1 MKFSCVYQFESA
13 KYILFLVILFSVVP
27 GSQLYQ
33 FLLLLLEKQQ
43 NQTIIKW
50 IAKEDGIFQIVNKDR
65 LAELWGKQRQRKM
78 TYDSLSR
85 ALCHYH
91 KQNILKANPV
101 KLRYQFTTT
110 TLDEWQRIKDLNRI
124 QIWCK
129 FSVYHF
135 CKQPFFYMIRW

>member
-13 KYILFLVILFSVVP
+13 KYILLLVILFSVIP

-85 ALCHYH
+85 ALRHYY
-91 KQNILKANPV
+91 KQNILQANPV

-124 QIWCK
+124 
-129 FSVYHF
+129 
-135 CKQPFFYMIRW
+135 

>member
-13 KYILFLVILFSVVP
+13 KYILFLVILFSVIP

-65 LAELWGKQRQRKM
+65 LAELWGKQR
-78 TYDSLSR
+78 
-85 ALCHYH
+85 
-91 KQNILKANPV
+91 
-101 KLRYQFTTT
+101 
-110 TLDEWQRIKDLNRI
+110 
-124 QIWCK
+124 
-129 FSVYHF
+129 
-135 CKQPFFYMIRW
+135 

>member
-1 MKFSCVYQFESA
+1 M
-13 KYILFLVILFSVVP
+13 LLLVIFFSVIP

-43 NQTIIKW
+43 NETIIKW

-65 LAELWGKQRQRKM
+65 LAELWGKQKQRRM

-85 ALCHYH
+85 GLRHYY
-91 KQNILKANPV
+91 KQNILQANPV

-110 TLDEWQRIKDLNRI
+110 TLDEWQRIKELHRI
-124 QIWCK
+124 QI
-129 FSVYHF
+129 
-135 CKQPFFYMIRW
+135 